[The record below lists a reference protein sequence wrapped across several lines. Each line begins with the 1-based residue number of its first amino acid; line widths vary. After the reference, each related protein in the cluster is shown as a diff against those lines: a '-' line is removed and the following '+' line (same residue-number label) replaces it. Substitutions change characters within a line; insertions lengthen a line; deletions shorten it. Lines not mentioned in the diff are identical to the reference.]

1 VELDYDIEE
10 LEAKFKNWET
20 TLTKTVD
27 VSLSHT
33 LKVFDDCEIPITRMT
48 IPNKAHPSKFFRAR
62 IISSNSCEDLSD
74 PKTYS
79 YPPIANTKSYQRAN
93 VPGYPVFYGALDAHT
108 ALEEIKKPGVEP
120 LEKDDIIF
128 LSEWRL
134 KEGADITLNYLTL
147 PEIIEENQ
155 LYSMLT
161 RKVYKELKEL
171 FSEKGAKYVDYQ
183 LALFERISRLF
194 LGENYLQSSVIAYNI
209 MFLTPKIEGLKIDG
223 IIYPSCSNQFRS
235 VNCALSPEFVDD
247 NLELVGVSKLKFN
260 QFSDLG
266 AEVSNTYVGTFD
278 GNKISWTSQVSELLT
293 DEYDTIFISELQ
305 WDEAKTTAA
314 HFYFNSEIT
323 DLDTFCKQELKSTDK
338 FKEIKSKEGIP
349 LDLSKKLACI
359 YELNVD
365 SKSTFLKSGNEIN
378 PIHMLQLVIPLK
390 TFTQEITQTEVL
402 KG

>member
-1 VELDYDIEE
+1 MELEYDIEE
-10 LEAKFKNWET
+10 LEAKFKYWET
-20 TLTKTVD
+20 TLAKIVD
-27 VSLSHT
+27 ASIDNA

-48 IPNKAHPSKFFRAR
+48 IPNKAYPSRFFRAR

-93 VPGYPVFYGALDAHT
+93 VPGCPVFYGALDAHT
-108 ALEEIKKPGVEP
+108 ALEEIKKNGVDP

-134 KEGADITLNYLTL
+134 KEDTDITLNYLTL

-155 LYSMLT
+155 LYSILT
-161 RKVYKELKEL
+161 RKVYKELEEL
-171 FSEKGAKYVDYQ
+171 FSEKGAKYVNFQ
-183 LALFERISRLF
+183 LALFARISRLF
-194 LGENYLQSSVIAYNI
+194 LSENYIQSSIIAYNI
-209 MFLTPKIEGLKIDG
+209 MFLTPKINGLKIDG

-235 VNCALSPEFVDD
+235 VNVALNPEFVDN

-260 QFSDLG
+260 QFSRLG

-278 GNKISWTSQVSELLT
+278 GDKILWTSQVSELLT

-323 DLDTFCKQELKSTDK
+323 DLDAFCKKELKSIDK
-338 FKEIKSKEGIP
+338 FKEIKSKDGIP
-349 LDLSKKLACI
+349 IDLSKKLACI
-359 YELNVD
+359 FELNVD
-365 SKSTFLKSGNEIN
+365 STSTFLKSGNEVN
-378 PIHMLQLVIPLK
+378 PIYMLQLVIPLK
-390 TFTQEITQTEVL
+390 SFTQEIPHTEVL